1 MLFRSVNESLKDMQK
16 NGDISED
23 DYHRAHDK
31 SIQEMT
37 DGSIHDIDQALAAKE
52 TELMEV

>member
-1 MLFRSVNESLKDMQK
+1 MKKKLKD
-16 NGDISED
+16 GEVSED

-31 SIQEMT
+31 TVQEMT
-37 DGSIHDIDQALAAKE
+37 DKYIHEIDHVLGVKE